1 MFIDESSLLNIEY
14 TQLYRLFIVPLF
26 ISIASIYQYI
36 FFTKRLRCV
45 VAIVVLE
52 FIVGLL
58 ACFDFFKLFT
68 LTLRLD

>member
-1 MFIDESSLLNIEY
+1 M
-14 TQLYRLFIVPLF
+14 
-26 ISIASIYQYI
+26 
-36 FFTKRLRCV
+36 
-45 VAIVVLE
+45 AIVVLE